1 MNIQDIADFIDLV
14 KNPDKYD
21 KLLKDLVDEQER
33 LTAVIKTVG
42 DVTEIESIKT
52 QIKLDEKQAILD
64 REAILK
70 KIEQDRVKEN
80 VATTVLQADLQATR
94 TKYQTLYQDLQEKEA
109 ETKELN
115 QLAKKREKDLV
126 RKQAELQEKLTNVE
140 ALKLE
145 LEDRLAK
152 LKAVMV

>member
-115 QLAKKREKDLV
+115 KLAKKREKDLV
-126 RKQAELQEKLTNVE
+126 SKQAELQEKLTNVE

>member
-42 DVTEIESIKT
+42 DVAEIESIKT

-64 REAILK
+64 REAILT

-115 QLAKKREKDLV
+115 RLAKKREKDLV

>member
-1 MNIQDIADFIDLV
+1 MNIQDVAEFIDLV

-21 KLLKDLVDEQER
+21 KLLKDLVDEQDR
-33 LTAVIKTVG
+33 LKAVIKTVG
-42 DVTEIESIKT
+42 DVAEIESIKT

-64 REAILK
+64 REAILT

-115 QLAKKREKDLV
+115 KLAKKREKDLV
-126 RKQAELQEKLTNVE
+126 SKQAELQEKLTNVE

>member
-1 MNIQDIADFIDLV
+1 MNIQDIADFIDLI

-33 LTAVIKTVG
+33 LKAVIKTVG
-42 DVTEIESIKT
+42 DVAEIESIKT

-64 REAILK
+64 REAILT

-115 QLAKKREKDLV
+115 KLAKKREKDLV
-126 RKQAELQEKLTNVE
+126 SKQAELQEKLTNVE

>member
-21 KLLKDLVDEQER
+21 KLLKDLVDEKDR
-33 LTAVIKTVG
+33 LKAVIKTVG
-42 DVTEIESIKT
+42 DVAEIESIKT

-64 REAILK
+64 REAILT

-115 QLAKKREKDLV
+115 RLAKKREKDLV
-126 RKQAELQEKLTNVE
+126 SKQAELQEKLTNVE

>member
-1 MNIQDIADFIDLV
+1 MNIQDVAEFIDLV

-21 KLLKDLVDEQER
+21 KLLKDLVDEQDR
-33 LTAVIKTVG
+33 LKAVIKTVG
-42 DVTEIESIKT
+42 DVAEIESIKT

-64 REAILK
+64 REAILT

-80 VATTVLQADLQATR
+80 LATTVLQADLQATR

>member
-1 MNIQDIADFIDLV
+1 MNIQDIADFIDLI

-21 KLLKDLVDEQER
+21 KLLKNLVDEQER

-42 DVTEIESIKT
+42 DVAEIESIKT

-64 REAILK
+64 REAILT

-80 VATTVLQADLQATR
+80 LATTALQADLQATR

-115 QLAKKREKDLV
+115 RLAKKREKDLV
-126 RKQAELQEKLTNVE
+126 SKQAELQEKLTNVE

>member
-1 MNIQDIADFIDLV
+1 MNIQDIADFIDLI

-42 DVTEIESIKT
+42 DVAEIESIKT

-64 REAILK
+64 REAILT

-126 RKQAELQEKLTNVE
+126 SKQAELQEKLTNVE

>member
-1 MNIQDIADFIDLV
+1 MNIQDIADFIDLI

-21 KLLKDLVDEQER
+21 KLLKGLVDEQER

-42 DVTEIESIKT
+42 DVAEIESIKT

-64 REAILK
+64 REAILT

-80 VATTVLQADLQATR
+80 LATTVLQADLQATR

-126 RKQAELQEKLTNVE
+126 RKQAELQEKLANVE

>member
-1 MNIQDIADFIDLV
+1 MNIQDIADFIDLI

-64 REAILK
+64 REAILT

-126 RKQAELQEKLTNVE
+126 RKQAELQEKLANVE

>member
-33 LTAVIKTVG
+33 LIAVIKTVG
-42 DVTEIESIKT
+42 DVAEIESIKT

-64 REAILK
+64 REAILT

-115 QLAKKREKDLV
+115 KLAKKREKDLV
-126 RKQAELQEKLTNVE
+126 SKQAELQEKLTNVE

>member
-1 MNIQDIADFIDLV
+1 MNLQDIADFIDLI

-42 DVTEIESIKT
+42 DVAEIESIKT

-64 REAILK
+64 REAILT

-80 VATTVLQADLQATR
+80 LATTVLQADLQATR

-115 QLAKKREKDLV
+115 QLSKKREKDLV

>member
-1 MNIQDIADFIDLV
+1 MNIQDIADFIDLI

-42 DVTEIESIKT
+42 DVAEIESIKT

-64 REAILK
+64 REAILT

-80 VATTVLQADLQATR
+80 VATTVLQSDLQATR

-115 QLAKKREKDLV
+115 KLAKKREKDLV
-126 RKQAELQEKLTNVE
+126 SKQAELQEKLTNVE

>member
-33 LTAVIKTVG
+33 LKAVIKTVG
-42 DVTEIESIKT
+42 DVAEIESIKT

-64 REAILK
+64 REAILT

-80 VATTVLQADLQATR
+80 VATTILQADLQATR

-115 QLAKKREKDLV
+115 KLAKKREKDLV
-126 RKQAELQEKLTNVE
+126 SKQAELQEKLTNVE

>member
-1 MNIQDIADFIDLV
+1 MNIQDVAEFIDLV

-21 KLLKDLVDEQER
+21 KLLKDLVDEQDR
-33 LTAVIKTVG
+33 LKAVIKTVG
-42 DVTEIESIKT
+42 DVAEIESIKT

-64 REAILK
+64 REAILT

-94 TKYQTLYQDLQEKEA
+94 TKYQTLYQDLQEKEV

-115 QLAKKREKDLV
+115 KLAKKREKDLV
-126 RKQAELQEKLTNVE
+126 SKQAELQEKLTNVE

>member
-1 MNIQDIADFIDLV
+1 MNIQDIADFIDLI

-64 REAILK
+64 REAILT

-115 QLAKKREKDLV
+115 KLAKKREKDLV
-126 RKQAELQEKLTNVE
+126 SKQAELQEKLTNVE

>member
-1 MNIQDIADFIDLV
+1 MNIQDIADFIDLI

-33 LTAVIKTVG
+33 LKAVIKTVG
-42 DVTEIESIKT
+42 DVAEIESIKT

-64 REAILK
+64 REAILT

-115 QLAKKREKDLV
+115 KLAKKREKDLV
-126 RKQAELQEKLTNVE
+126 SKQAELQEKLNNVE

>member
-1 MNIQDIADFIDLV
+1 MNIQDVAEFIDLV

-42 DVTEIESIKT
+42 DVAEIESIKT

-64 REAILK
+64 REAILT

-80 VATTVLQADLQATR
+80 VATTALQADLQATR

-115 QLAKKREKDLV
+115 KLAKKREKDLV
-126 RKQAELQEKLTNVE
+126 SKQAELQEKLTNVE

>member
-1 MNIQDIADFIDLV
+1 MNIQDIADFIDLI

-21 KLLKDLVDEQER
+21 KLLKGLVDEQER

-42 DVTEIESIKT
+42 DVAEIESIKT

-64 REAILK
+64 REAILT

-80 VATTVLQADLQATR
+80 LATTVLQADLQATR

>member
-1 MNIQDIADFIDLV
+1 MNIQDVAEFIDLV

-21 KLLKDLVDEQER
+21 KLLKDLVDEQDR
-33 LTAVIKTVG
+33 LKAVIKTVG
-42 DVTEIESIKT
+42 DVAEIESIKT

-64 REAILK
+64 REAILT

-115 QLAKKREKDLV
+115 RLAKKREKDLV
-126 RKQAELQEKLTNVE
+126 SKQAELQEKLTNVE

>member
-1 MNIQDIADFIDLV
+1 MNIQDIADFIDLI

-42 DVTEIESIKT
+42 DVSEIESIKT

-64 REAILK
+64 REAILT

-115 QLAKKREKDLV
+115 KLAKKREKDLV
-126 RKQAELQEKLTNVE
+126 SKQAELQEKLTNVE

>member
-1 MNIQDIADFIDLV
+1 MNIQDIADFIDLI

-140 ALKLE
+140 TLKLE

>member
-1 MNIQDIADFIDLV
+1 MNIQDVAEFIDLV

-21 KLLKDLVDEQER
+21 KLLKDLVDEQDR
-33 LTAVIKTVG
+33 LKAVIKTVG

-115 QLAKKREKDLV
+115 KLAKKREKDLV
-126 RKQAELQEKLTNVE
+126 SKQAELQEKLTNVE

>member
-1 MNIQDIADFIDLV
+1 MNIQDVADFIDLI

-42 DVTEIESIKT
+42 DVAEIESIKT

-64 REAILK
+64 REAILT

-80 VATTVLQADLQATR
+80 VETTVLQADLQATR
-94 TKYQTLYQDLQEKEA
+94 TKYQTLYQDLKEKEA

-115 QLAKKREKDLV
+115 QLAKKLEKDLV
-126 RKQAELQEKLTNVE
+126 SKHAELQEKLTNVE

>member
-1 MNIQDIADFIDLV
+1 MNIQDVAEFIDLI

-33 LTAVIKTVG
+33 LIAVIKTVG
-42 DVTEIESIKT
+42 DVSEIESIKT

-64 REAILK
+64 REAILT

-115 QLAKKREKDLV
+115 KLAKKREKDLV
-126 RKQAELQEKLTNVE
+126 SKQAELQEKLTNVE

>member
-1 MNIQDIADFIDLV
+1 MNIQDIADFIDLI

-33 LTAVIKTVG
+33 LKAVIKTVG
-42 DVTEIESIKT
+42 DVAEIESIKT

-64 REAILK
+64 REAILT

-126 RKQAELQEKLTNVE
+126 SKQAELQEKLTNVE

>member
-1 MNIQDIADFIDLV
+1 MNIQDIADFIDLI

-42 DVTEIESIKT
+42 DVAEIESIKT

-64 REAILK
+64 REAILT

-80 VATTVLQADLQATR
+80 LATTVLQADLQATR

>member
-21 KLLKDLVDEQER
+21 KLLKDLVDEQDR
-33 LTAVIKTVG
+33 LKAVIKTVG

-64 REAILK
+64 REAILT

-126 RKQAELQEKLTNVE
+126 RKQAELQEKLANVE

>member
-1 MNIQDIADFIDLV
+1 MNIQDIADFIDLI

-115 QLAKKREKDLV
+115 KLAKKREKDLV
-126 RKQAELQEKLTNVE
+126 RKQAELQEKLANVE

>member
-1 MNIQDIADFIDLV
+1 MNIQDIADFIDLI

-42 DVTEIESIKT
+42 DVAEIESIKT

-64 REAILK
+64 REAILT

-80 VATTVLQADLQATR
+80 VATTILQADLQATR

-115 QLAKKREKDLV
+115 KLAKKREKDLV

>member
-1 MNIQDIADFIDLV
+1 MNIQDIADFIDLI

-42 DVTEIESIKT
+42 DVAEIESIKT

-64 REAILK
+64 REAILT

-80 VATTVLQADLQATR
+80 LATTVLQADLQATR

-126 RKQAELQEKLTNVE
+126 SKQAELQEKLTNVE

>member
-1 MNIQDIADFIDLV
+1 MNIQDVAEFIDLV

-64 REAILK
+64 REAILT

-115 QLAKKREKDLV
+115 RLAKKREKDLV
-126 RKQAELQEKLTNVE
+126 SKQAELQEKLTNVE

>member
-42 DVTEIESIKT
+42 DVAEIESIKT

-64 REAILK
+64 REAILT

-80 VATTVLQADLQATR
+80 AATTALQADLQATR

-115 QLAKKREKDLV
+115 KLAKKLEKDLV
-126 RKQAELQEKLTNVE
+126 SKQAELQEKLTNVE

>member
-42 DVTEIESIKT
+42 DVAEIESIKT

-64 REAILK
+64 REAILT

-115 QLAKKREKDLV
+115 RLAKKREKDLV
-126 RKQAELQEKLTNVE
+126 SKQAELQEKLNNVE

-152 LKAVMV
+152 LKAVMS

>member
-126 RKQAELQEKLTNVE
+126 RKQAELQEKLANVE

>member
-64 REAILK
+64 REAILT

-115 QLAKKREKDLV
+115 KLAKKREKDLV
-126 RKQAELQEKLTNVE
+126 SKQAELQEKLTNVE

>member
-1 MNIQDIADFIDLV
+1 MNIQDIADFIDLI

-64 REAILK
+64 REAILT

-80 VATTVLQADLQATR
+80 VATTILQADLQATR

-115 QLAKKREKDLV
+115 RLAKKREKDLV
-126 RKQAELQEKLTNVE
+126 SKQAELQEKLTNVE

>member
-1 MNIQDIADFIDLV
+1 MNIQDIADFIDLI

-64 REAILK
+64 REALLT

-115 QLAKKREKDLV
+115 KLAKKREKDLV
-126 RKQAELQEKLTNVE
+126 SKQAELQEKLTNVE

>member
-1 MNIQDIADFIDLV
+1 MNIQDIADFIDLI

-21 KLLKDLVDEQER
+21 KLLKGLVDEQER

-42 DVTEIESIKT
+42 DVAEIESIKT

-64 REAILK
+64 REAILT
-70 KIEQDRVKEN
+70 KIEQDRAKEN

-126 RKQAELQEKLTNVE
+126 RKQAELQEKLANVE